1 MLLRSNDDVTED
13 AESLMQASSTSRAL
27 AIAAVTLSLGLLER
41 SAAAQP
47 AAPQPSAVDPA
58 PNPIVDPVTPLS
70 PQKTQEKPPT
80 APSPVPSPSPVVV
93 GGEPTAPGTAVQPLV
108 WRRARFK
115 KWEYYLTVGA
125 GLVTLGSAIVSPM
138 KKHAIGPILF
148 DDDVRTAL
156 RETSLQKRYTF
167 RDASDVGLSLTAT
180 WPFFVDALVTAWW
193 YRGSRDTAEQM
204 ALIDLETLAISGAI
218 QGVTNVLVSRERPY
232 GEQCRDGA
240 LPTNAFDCE
249 GSSHYRSFFS
259 GHTAFSFTSAALVC
273 FHHMEQHLLGGPW
286 DAISCGGAY
295 AVAAATG
302 TFRMVGDM
310 HYASDVIAGAL
321 IGTAVGYGVPLLH
334 TRHPEVGEVK
344 TTGMTMRIVPSGMGA
359 GVAGIF

>member
-1 MLLRSNDDVTED
+1 M
-13 AESLMQASSTSRAL
+13 RAL
-27 AIAAVTLSLGLLER
+27 AVGAVTLSLALLEGT
-41 SAAAQP
+41 AAAQP
-47 AAPQPSAVDPA
+47 VATPGGDPAPPVPVVDPA
-58 PNPIVDPVTPLS
+58 TQVTPA
-70 PQKTQEKPPT
+70 KTQEKPPS
-80 APSPVPSPSPVVV
+80 APAAVPTPSPVVV
-93 GGEPTAPGTAVQPLV
+93 AGDPTAPGTAVEPLV
-108 WRRARFK
+108 WKRARFK

-138 KKHAIGPILF
+138 RKHAVGPILF
-148 DDDVRTAL
+148 DTATRNAL

-204 ALIDLETLAISGAI
+204 ALIDLETLAISGSL

-232 GEQCRDGA
+232 GEQCRNGG

-249 GSSHYRSFFS
+249 GTSHYRSFFS

-273 FHHMEQHLLGGPW
+273 FHHMEEHLLGGPW

-302 TFRMVGDM
+302 TFRIVGDM

-334 TRHPEVGEVK
+334 TKHPEFGEIKSPGVMMRVVP
-344 TTGMTMRIVPSGMGA
+344 TGLGA